1 MRNYLGKKEN
11 RRKFMALKKSFG
23 TNINSWSLTL
33 IFTLLSNLC
42 FYNLISAILHNDLKL
57 QIPLLFQQCNSLLHP
72 PQKLIS
78 LTSLLISN
86 DFPFTLWSLLKS
98 PLQDWL
104 PSPIS
109 YTANF
114 SVQRTPK
121 IFARNTTEG
130 LSVKEGMSNHHN
142 CTQRP

>member
-1 MRNYLGKKEN
+1 MKNYLGKKEN
-11 RRKFMALKKSFG
+11 RRKFMVLKKSFG

-33 IFTLLSNLC
+33 IFMLLSNLC
-42 FYNLISAILHNDLKL
+42 FYKLISAILHKDLKL
-57 QIPLLFQQCNSLLHP
+57 QITLLFQQCNSLLHP

-78 LTSLLISN
+78 LTSLLI
-86 DFPFTLWSLLKS
+86 FPFTLWSLLKF

-114 SVQRTPK
+114 NVQRTPK
-121 IFARNTTEG
+121 IFARNTIEG
-130 LSVKEGMSNHHN
+130 LSKRRHE
-142 CTQRP
+142 